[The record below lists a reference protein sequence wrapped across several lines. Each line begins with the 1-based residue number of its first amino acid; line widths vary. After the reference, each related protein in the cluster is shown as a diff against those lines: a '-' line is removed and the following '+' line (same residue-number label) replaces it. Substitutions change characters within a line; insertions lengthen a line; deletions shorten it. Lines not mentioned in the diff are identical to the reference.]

1 MKKVAALIIIVAFV
15 ITVLP
20 VFAEDTGGMTRE
32 QYRQKP
38 LYDKIMDPIRNFK
51 FAEKDKIKPFPG
63 DKVTIF
69 QNSADGIK
77 EGSAKARQMSAR
89 Q

>member
-1 MKKVAALIIIVAFV
+1 MKKIAALIIIVAVFV
-15 ITVLP
+15 TALP
-20 VFAEDTGGMTRE
+20 VFADTVCGMSRE
-32 QYRQKP
+32 EYKKKP
-38 LYDKIMDPIRNFK
+38 LYNKITDPIRDFK
-51 FAEKDKIKPFPG
+51 YSEKDKIKPFPG

-69 QNSADGIK
+69 QHTADGIK